1 LDYTEFSVLTGYEI
15 PIKIFGNKRVLLFF
29 SFLTI
34 LSNFQIYTY
43 DKQLKFLGSVF
54 LTFFILTL
62 IAMAYG
68 YRNARYPLAKIY
80 LDDGK
85 EIEGKILKFGDF
97 IYVLEGDKKTF
108 VNMDKVKY
116 IEESLFKEKSD

>member
-1 LDYTEFSVLTGYEI
+1 
-15 PIKIFGNKRVLLFF
+15 
-29 SFLTI
+29 
-34 LSNFQIYTY
+34 
-43 DKQLKFLGSVF
+43 
-54 LTFFILTL
+54 
-62 IAMAYG
+62 MAYG